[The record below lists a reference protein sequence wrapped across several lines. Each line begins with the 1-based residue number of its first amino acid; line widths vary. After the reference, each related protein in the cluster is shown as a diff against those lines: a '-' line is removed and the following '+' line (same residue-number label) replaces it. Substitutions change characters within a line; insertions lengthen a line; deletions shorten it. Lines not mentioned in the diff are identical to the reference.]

1 MGKIKIIL
9 VDDHNVVR
17 EGISNSFQKEDNFIV
32 IGEADT
38 GRAAIE
44 LVSSSTPDIVI
55 MDISMPDLN
64 GVDATKQILSINPK
78 IKVIALSMYSDKAYV
93 MGMLNA
99 GVSGY
104 LIKSCSFKELL
115 LAVDTVLL
123 GEMYLCAKV
132 TPIVVEN
139 SLGSSRNKNIKKS
152 APKLS
157 QREREVLQLL
167 SEGQNTN
174 TIAKKLNISPKTVS
188 AHLANIKT
196 KLNIHNIAAL
206 TKFAISKGITTV
218 DFT

>member
-44 LVSSSTPDIVI
+44 LVSLVTPDIVI

-64 GVDATKQILSINPK
+64 GIDATKQILSINSN

-93 MGMLNA
+93 TGMLNA

-115 LAVDTVLL
+115 LAINTVLS
-123 GEMYLCAKV
+123 GKIYLCEKV
-132 TPIVVEN
+132 TPTVV
-139 SLGSSRNKNIKKS
+139 KKS
-152 APKLS
+152 DPKLS
-157 QREREVLQLL
+157 PREREVLQLL
-167 SEGQNTN
+167 SEGQKTN
-174 TIAKKLNISPKTVS
+174 TIAEKLNISPKTVS
-188 AHLANIKT
+188 THIANIKT
-196 KLNIHNIAAL
+196 KLNSHSIAAL
-206 TKFAISKGITTV
+206 TKFAISQGITTIE
-218 DFT
+218 FT